1 MFFNLGRFF
10 PWEISR
16 KSSLLQEKEEDKN
29 HTNAGSNMSNAIN
42 QNGTGL
48 EQQVSVHPTWNLETI
63 PQNQTPHGTLPRIS
77 QRKKK
82 GCTIPIFLF
91 FFP

>member
-1 MFFNLGRFF
+1 MLVDRKWTLNNISSVGRENFPFFSFLDDFF
-10 PWEISR
+10 REKLAE

-48 EQQVSVHPTWNLETI
+48 EQQVSVSPTWN
-63 PQNQTPHGTLPRIS
+63 PKMTP
-77 QRKKK
+77 
-82 GCTIPIFLF
+82 
-91 FFP
+91 